1 MMQLPISKKEAI
13 EVALHGH
20 AWKVYPMKCRNKTL
34 YRVVHRVNG
43 ERRPKNF
50 SSLADAK
57 ADAKNIIKE
66 IYTQGDSKIHLAAD
80 EKLDWQAAMNV
91 LKRAGIRSSLETI
104 CRQYADLCAAA
115 GGAGLLTDIVRKN
128 VSSGPARH
136 TPIQLGRLKDIF
148 ISTMESEGRST
159 RYVQVLKSYC
169 GTFVREIGPDTMTD
183 QITREMIQ
191 EFLNDRK
198 VGPRGKLN
206 FARAIRVMSFF
217 GKRLRC
223 LPEDWSEIDHLTL
236 PLVKDGN
243 VLTYSPDDLKR
254 LLAASPDTFIPCLA
268 LAAFAGMR
276 SAEIERIGWDNIRLV
291 TQNDTDRVINL
302 EAGITKTNSRRTISI
317 HETLAQWLNP
327 HTRPHQ
333 PVWPGS
339 HSLFYRLQQQ
349 TAKDA
354 GIQWKQNALR
364 HTCISACVA
373 IDKNVPRVAYES
385 GNSTSI
391 IKQHYLQLMPPS
403 TAEAWFSITPIV
415 VHRYKAEQE
424 KQQSE
429 QK

>member
-1 MMQLPISKKEAI
+1 MSGYL
-13 EVALHGH
+13 
-20 AWKVYPMKCRNKTL
+20 
-34 YRVVHRVNG
+34 
-43 ERRPKNF
+43 
-50 SSLADAK
+50 
-57 ADAKNIIKE
+57 DAKNIIKE
-66 IYTQGDSKIHLAAD
+66 IYAQGDSKIHLAAD

-91 LKRAGIRSSLETI
+91 LKQAGIRSSLETI

-128 VSSGPARH
+128 VSSGPVKH
-136 TPIQLGRLKDIF
+136 MPIQLGRLKDLF

-206 FARAIRVMSFF
+206 FARAIRVMSVF
-217 GKRLRC
+217 GKRQRC
-223 LPEDWSEIDHLTL
+223 LPEDWAEIDHLTL
-236 PLVKDGN
+236 PLVKEAS

-254 LLAASPDTFIPCLA
+254 LLAAAPDTFIPCLA

-291 TQNDTDRVINL
+291 TKNDTDRVINL
-302 EAGITKTNSRRTISI
+302 EAGIAKTNSRRTISI
-317 HETLAQWLNP
+317 CETLAQWLNP
-327 HTRPHQ
+327 HIRPHQ

-349 TAKDA
+349 VAKDA
-354 GIQWKQNALR
+354 GVQWKQNALR
-364 HTCISACVA
+364 HTCISALVA
-373 IDKNVPRVAYES
+373 IDKNVPQVAYES

-391 IKQHYLQLMPPS
+391 IKQYYLQLMPPS
-403 TAEAWFSITPIV
+403 MAEAWFSITPV
-415 VHRYKAEQE
+415 VVRHYAEEQK
-424 KQQSE
+424 KQQGE